1 MSDKPIKVVVVGC
14 GSMSNAWVKISIN
27 SERIELVGLVDLHRA
42 AAEKMAERHG
52 QPASMVYDSLADA
65 VKATS
70 PDAVFDVTVPVAHDK
85 VTLEALELGC
95 HVLGEKPMTDD
106 LDKAKKMV
114 AKAKEAG
121 KLYAVT
127 QTRRPNMGAQ
137 TAARM
142 VQGGKIGQLAEV
154 HCDFFIGAR
163 FGGDARD
170 NFRNT
175 MAHPLI
181 LDMAIHTFDSARQI
195 SGCDP
200 VSVYCHA
207 SNPGHSWYDG
217 DASATAIFEMKTPD
231 GKPVVYTYRG
241 SWTNHGLQT
250 SWNAD
255 WRFAGA
261 DGSLKWDGGDGVTS
275 ETIQTREN
283 DEMFYGLD
291 TTHYNVPKPKL
302 DGHAFMLDNFAQA
315 IQSGDHSGVFC
326 PCEDNIKSLA
336 MVLAAVKSA
345 ESGQKVAVEY

>member
-1 MSDKPIKVVVVGC
+1 MSDQPIKVVVVGC
-14 GSMSNAWVKISIN
+14 GSMANAWVKIAID
-27 SERIELVGLVDLHRA
+27 SERIELVGLVDLNRDA
-42 AAEKMAERHG
+42 AVAMAQRHG
-52 QPASMVYDSLADA
+52 QPESMVFDSLADA
-65 VKATS
+65 VKAAS

-106 LDKAKKMV
+106 LEKARAMV

-121 KLYAVT
+121 RLYAVT

-137 TAARM
+137 TAAKM
-142 VQGGKIGQLAEV
+142 VREGRIGQLAEV

-163 FGGDARD
+163 FGLNARD

-181 LDMAIHTFDSARQI
+181 LDMAIHTFDSCRQI

-200 VSVYCHA
+200 VSVYCHT

-231 GKPVVYTYRG
+231 GQPVVYTYRG

-255 WRFAGA
+255 WRIVGS
-261 DGSLKWDGGDGVTS
+261 DGTLKWDGGTGVES
-275 ETIQTREN
+275 ETVQSREV

-291 TTHYNVPKPKL
+291 HTQYHVPKENFG
-302 DGHAFMLDNFAQA
+302 GHAFMLDNFAQA
-315 IQSGDHSGVFC
+315 IQSGDHSDVFC

-345 ESGQKVAVEY
+345 DRGEKVAVEW